1 MNRKEKNLIIVDNP
15 NGKGEY
21 KLDINTGIVYGLRG
35 KPINSISIQVINF
48 FCDTVK
54 NTELSLAIKSCL
66 NIGGGICN
74 NLQGYSKVLQIADS
88 LDNLS
93 ITTNYYYLD
102 YPIVMLR
109 LSNKM
114 NFVKEYSNYVKIQK
128 NNNNVEY
135 DLNKF
140 KLWYD
145 LQKIVKKFNTTLNS
159 NICLLSY
166 NVDYLLGL
174 NKRSTQS
181 FKINFM
187 DNGMF
192 NNTNNQVINMIIEQF
207 QEYHEW
213 CNYLN
218 EKVTTKSNFWTE
230 YKRIKKAYNAQQQK
244 IDKEQFTKAINMHK
258 DEMEFE
264 FGDYQV
270 VIPKNPDDIKK
281 EGLLM
286 HHCVASY
293 AKDCFDFDNPFRSYI
308 VFIRNKNNLDKC
320 YITCEIKNGI
330 IYQYYLAYDNII
342 TREEDKIFKQ
352 KYQEHLNKN
361 WIKE

>member
-15 NGKGEY
+15 NGQGEY
-21 KLDINTGIVYGLRG
+21 KLNINTGIVYGLRG
-35 KPINSISIQVINF
+35 KPIRSISIQLMEC

-66 NIGGGICN
+66 NIGGGIYY
-74 NLQGYSKVLQIADS
+74 NLQRYSKSLQIADS

-93 ITTNYYYLD
+93 IITNCYRLD
-102 YPIVMLR
+102 YSWIILK

-128 NNNNVEY
+128 NNNVEY

-140 KLWYD
+140 IFWYD
-145 LQKIVKKFNTTLNS
+145 LQKIAKKFNITLNS

-174 NKRSTQS
+174 NKRLIQS
-181 FKINFM
+181 FKINFI

-207 QEYHEW
+207 QDYCEW
-213 CNYLN
+213 CNCLN

-230 YKRIKKAYNAQQQK
+230 YGRIKKAYDAQQQK
-244 IDKEQFTKAINMHK
+244 IDEEQFTKAINMHK
-258 DEMEFE
+258 SEMEFE

-293 AKDCFDFDNPFRSYI
+293 AKECFDFDNPSRSYI
-308 VFIRNKNNLDKC
+308 VFIRNKNDLDKC
-320 YITCEIKNGI
+320 YITCEINNGVI
-330 IYQYYLAYDNII
+330 NQYYLAYDNTI
-342 TREEDKIFKQ
+342 TKEEDKIFKQ
-352 KYQEHLNKN
+352 KYQEHLNKH